1 MSFLKRTNESEVETM
16 DNEPN
21 AERKARRHAVL
32 MRGVVTPI
40 LGLLAVAAI
49 GLGIMNATEWKPS
62 RTITAQ
68 TQISGS
74 RYVVTD
80 PGVAG
85 LVDSDVTVKVLSGG
99 SGKVCVAET
108 SAKDAA
114 GWLSGE
120 RYVRLTGLDTWETL
134 GTEKAGSAGSAS
146 DKSANAAQGD
156 ADGVDFKDSDMWH
169 SVTCDTKSVEAES
182 DVKDDSTVL
191 LIDLGEKQDADVSFT
206 WTRKT
211 LPDFAT
217 PFYFVGGLLAVGA
230 VLTAS
235 VFAMPPHR
243 RRKRV
248 GTGTAGQLEERAQQS
263 EEHAE
268 EVTIREALA
277 GSVSSLIAAFKP
289 SKRGGR
295 RHAAS
300 SSASGES
307 FEQPTVI
314 DPSARNLVADASDGA
329 QYDDESVGEETSV
342 ISPDELQAY
351 FARLARESGE
361 SFGVETTGDG
371 EAADSADAGAD
382 AGAGDEPVSESADGS
397 DGPAE
402 SAESEEPAGSDET
415 AEVGD
420 AGDSADSA
428 DSGESDGTDE
438 TDESDETV
446 SEADNAESDDTA
458 DGEQSDTIADAD
470 ETDDDPEADGES
482 GTSDEPDSDESDESE
497 SDADESET
505 ETEPES
511 ETEAESDG
519 ESEDADESTQPEQS
533 DEQPSEQSDDE
544 TEDGTGEDDTA
555 AEESAEEES

>member
-1 MSFLKRTNESEVETM
+1 M

-248 GTGTAGQLEERAQQS
+248 VTGTAGQLEERAQQS

-420 AGDSADSA
+420 AGDSADS
-428 DSGESDGTDE
+428 GESDGTDE

>member
-1 MSFLKRTNESEVETM
+1 M

-134 GTEKAGSAGSAS
+134 GTEKAGSVGSAS
-146 DKSANAAQGD
+146 TKSADAAQGD

-248 GTGTAGQLEERAQQS
+248 VTGTAGQLEERAQQS

-371 EAADSADAGAD
+371 EAADSAD
-382 AGAGDEPVSESADGS
+382 
-397 DGPAE
+397 
-402 SAESEEPAGSDET
+402 
-415 AEVGD
+415 
-420 AGDSADSA
+420 
-428 DSGESDGTDE
+428 SGEPDGVDEADGTDE
-438 TDESDETV
+438 TDEPNETDEIV

-458 DGEQSDTIADAD
+458 DGEQSDTVADADADAD
-470 ETDDDPEADGES
+470 ETDDDSETDRES
-482 GTSDEPDSDESDESE
+482 GTNDESDSDESDESE
-497 SDADESET
+497 SAADESDVDESET
-505 ETEPES
+505 EAEPES
-511 ETEAESDG
+511 ETETESDG
-519 ESEDADESTQPEQS
+519 ESEDADESDSESEHADESTQPEQPEQS